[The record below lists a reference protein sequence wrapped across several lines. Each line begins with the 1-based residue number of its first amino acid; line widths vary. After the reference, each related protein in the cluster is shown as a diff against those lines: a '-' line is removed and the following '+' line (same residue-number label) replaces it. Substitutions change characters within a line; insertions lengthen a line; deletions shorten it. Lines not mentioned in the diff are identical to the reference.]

1 MVDNKDLTVNFLPS
15 PTWNRLGVNQAKI
28 RNIPVDGWNSIPVQK
43 EIIEKYINNSDSEIW
58 DSFANIQTG
67 MGEEIDEISKISQS
81 EKIRISADKTKSE
94 KLFFNCKN
102 GENAFADVEL
112 IRSRKHR
119 TYRVYDNAVSVE
131 CKRYLCR
138 KNEI

>member
-15 PTWNRLGVNQAKI
+15 PTWNRLGVNRAKI

-43 EIIEKYINNSDSEIW
+43 EIIEKYTNISDSKIW
-58 DSFANIQTG
+58 DSFVNIQTG
-67 MGEEIDEISKISQS
+67 MGEEIDEISKISQP

-94 KLFFNCKN
+94 TL
-102 GENAFADVEL
+102 
-112 IRSRKHR
+112 RSRKH
-119 TYRVYDNAVSVE
+119 TAYRVYDNAVSVE

>member
-15 PTWNRLGVNQAKI
+15 PTWNRLGVNRAKV

-43 EIIEKYINNSDSEIW
+43 EIIEKYTNISDSKIW

-112 IRSRKHR
+112 YAPEN
-119 TYRVYDNAVSVE
+119 TDAVSVE

>member
-15 PTWNRLGVNQAKI
+15 PTWNRLGVNRAKI
-28 RNIPVDGWNSIPVQK
+28 RSIPVDGWNSIPVQK

-58 DSFANIQTG
+58 NSFANIQTG
-67 MGEEIDEISKISQS
+67 MGEEIDEISKYHSL
-81 EKIRISADKTKSE
+81 KKSE
-94 KLFFNCKN
+94 YRLIKQKAKSCFFNCKN

-112 IRSRKHR
+112 YAPEN
-119 TYRVYDNAVSVE
+119 TELTVFYDNAVSVE

>member
-15 PTWNRLGVNQAKI
+15 PTWNRLGVNRAKI

-43 EIIEKYINNSDSEIW
+43 EMIEKYINNSDSEIW

-81 EKIRISADKTKSE
+81 KKIRISADKTKSE
-94 KLFFNCKN
+94 KLFLIKYCKILMKAKSMKVLN
-102 GENAFADVEL
+102 
-112 IRSRKHR
+112 
-119 TYRVYDNAVSVE
+119 
-131 CKRYLCR
+131 
-138 KNEI
+138 

>member
-43 EIIEKYINNSDSEIW
+43 EIIEKYTNISDSKIR

-67 MGEEIDEISKISQS
+67 MGEEVDEISKISQP
-81 EKIRISADKTKSE
+81 EKSE
-94 KLFFNCKN
+94 YR
-102 GENAFADVEL
+102 L
-112 IRSRKHR
+112 IKQKAKSCFLIAK
-119 TYRVYDNAVSVE
+119 TV
-131 CKRYLCR
+131 KTLLQM
-138 KNEI
+138 